1 VVADYETGELH
12 PKDLKLA
19 LSASLNKIL
28 EVMFIRNIILIYIN
42 SKLNF
47 NNLDGKYNL
56 NICGFLKNNQSQ

>member
-28 EVMFIRNIILIYIN
+28 EVMFIRNNILIYIN

-56 NICGFLKNNQSQ
+56 NMWFFKKDQSQ